1 MKPILGYAALFV
13 GAVAVGGYFLNSG
26 STGSTPAAPAL
37 GAANAQDAS
46 AIDTSSIVE
55 MTLGQADAPVTV
67 IEYASY
73 TCPHCAT
80 FHEGPFKQLKEEYID
95 TGKVQFIY
103 REVYF
108 DRFGL
113 WASMVARCG
122 GESRFF
128 GVSEMIYDQQSEWSR
143 GEPAEIADNLRRIG
157 RAAGMNDDELD
168 ACLNDGDKAQALVA
182 WYQGNAEEHNIN
194 STPSFVV
201 NGTTYSNMNYADF
214 SSLIDDE
221 IGS

>member
-1 MKPILGYAALFV
+1 MKPILGYAALFA
-13 GAVAVGGYFLNSG
+13 GAIAVGGYFLNAG
-26 STGSTPAAPAL
+26 GTTAVGPTL
-37 GAANAQDAS
+37 GAANAQS
-46 AIDTSSIVE
+46 AAEVDTSSVVE
-55 MTLGQADAPVTV
+55 MTLGAEDAPVTI

-80 FHEGPFKQLKEEYID
+80 FHNGAFKDLKADYID
-95 TGKVQFIY
+95 TGKVKFVY

-122 GESRFF
+122 GEDRFF
-128 GVSEMIYDQQSEWSR
+128 GISDMVYDQQSEWTR
-143 GEPAEIADNLRRIG
+143 GEPVQIVESLRRIG
-157 RAAGMNDDELD
+157 RAAGMNDEELD
-168 ACLNDGDKAQALVA
+168 VCLNDGDKAQTLVA
-182 WYQGNAEEHNIN
+182 WYQENAEEHNIS

-201 NGTTYSNMNYADF
+201 NGTTYSNMSYSEF
-214 SSLIDDE
+214 SDLIDNE

>member
-1 MKPILGYAALFV
+1 MKPILGYAALFA

-26 STGSTPAAPAL
+26 SQTSTGPAL
-37 GAANAQDAS
+37 GAVNAQAAS
-46 AIDTSSIVE
+46 AEIDTSSIIE
-55 MTLGQADAPVTV
+55 MTLGAQDAPVTI

-80 FHEGPFKQLKEEYID
+80 FHQGAFKELKEDYID

-122 GESRFF
+122 GEDRFF
-128 GVSEMIYDQQSEWSR
+128 GISDMVYDQQSEWSR

-157 RAAGMNDDELD
+157 RSAGMNDEQLD
-168 ACLNDGDKAQALVA
+168 ACLNDGDKAQSLVA
-182 WYQGNAEEHNIN
+182 WYQENAEEHGIN
-194 STPSFVV
+194 STPSFVI
-201 NGTTYSNMNYADF
+201 NGTTHSNMSYADF
-214 SSLIDDE
+214 SALIDRE